1 MEEWRITVYTFISI
15 ENKFTGVMIMSDEL
29 RFRFKNLDTAWNA
42 REEINKICSGLPASG
57 GYASDTVT
65 LDLNELSKNSSET
78 ARNVQTIIDRYGG
91 ESW

>member
-1 MEEWRITVYTFISI
+1 
-15 ENKFTGVMIMSDEL
+15 MIMSDEL

-42 REEINKICSGLPASG
+42 REEINKISSGLPASG
-57 GYASDTVT
+57 GYVSDSVT
-65 LDLNELSKNSSET
+65 LDLNEMSKNSSET